1 MREQH
6 WELAEN
12 CLWKRRFLFFW
23 RFDRERASRIAYML
37 MRKSFDGFEGM
48 ITVDEDRKILDAI
61 VDFIRQNAPREPW
74 EGHRYLWVAMDCA
87 RDPRRFALK
96 MSQVKL
102 DGFPGRPKYA
112 QVEWTYD
119 FRPGSKIQ
127 GRQLNEY

>member
-1 MREQH
+1 MREY

-12 CLWKRRFLFFW
+12 CLWKKRFILIWHFE
-23 RFDRERASRIAYML
+23 RERASRLAYAL
-37 MRKSFDGFEGM
+37 MQKAFAGFEGTV
-48 ITVDEDRKILDAI
+48 TVDEDRRIHGAI
-61 VDFIRQNAPREPW
+61 VDFIKENAPREPW
-74 EGHRYLWVAMDCA
+74 EGHSYLWVAMDCA

-102 DGFPGRPKYA
+102 EGFPGKPPYT

-119 FRPGSKIQ
+119 FRPQSKIQ